1 MSTKQ
6 TKSCLFFY
14 SSVTLSFYIWY
25 LLRLNGNKFK
35 ITKLIPDLTNIW
47 KFQWIVFKTYC
58 LWCLFILFFCRFIYL
73 KFLRFFFQT
82 NLMSQQRSMNRSPW
96 LWKMMD
102 NLTKHK
108 KNVSLINK
116 FWGLKSK
123 IKNRLRRSLSTFCS
137 LLRTPLTNT
146 KRLTTFYQF
155 FLNLLPLELPQTA
168 LITKVFSIQCLWG
181 LKLGLISMKNKR
193 LTYKQCFH
201 LNIKNSQNK
210 YVTNLDFVYR
220 WSSEKNNRS
229 LTATDVT
236 NK

>member
-1 MSTKQ
+1 MFSKFIVYDA
-6 TKSCLFFY
+6 CYLIFF
-14 SSVTLSFYIWY
+14 V
-25 LLRLNGNKFK
+25 
-35 ITKLIPDLTNIW
+35 
-47 KFQWIVFKTYC
+47 V
-58 LWCLFILFFCRFIYL
+58 LFIKSFWGFF
-73 KFLRFFFQT
+73 KT

-155 FLNLLPLELPQTA
+155 FLNLLPVELPQTA

-201 LNIKNSQNK
+201 RNIKSSQNK
-210 YVTNLDFVYR
+210 YVTNLDFVCR